1 MSSTLLEIQDL
12 SVSFQTPQGARRAV
26 EHVSFSMG
34 EGETLGLVGESGC
47 GKSVTALSI
56 LGLLDRSTGKVE
68 SGRILFNGENLLDI
82 GSVALRRLRGN
93 NISMVFQEP
102 MTSLNPILSVGRQI
116 AEPLMTHQG
125 LSKTEAYASAAT
137 WLERVKIPMARKRM
151 KEYPH
156 QLSGGMR
163 QRVMIAMAMVCGP
176 SLLIA
181 DEPTTA
187 LDVSTQ
193 AQILTLIENLK
204 ADLKMSVLFIT
215 HDLGIVAQTADKV
228 VVMYAGQVVETGSVT
243 DIFDRPA
250 HPYTKGLLKSIPRMG
265 LGSTGTKKRLQAI
278 RGSLPSPGKPIKGCR
293 FADRCPDVFE
303 PCRQRC
309 PGLLTVQEDQVARC
323 WLYGHA
329 SQHIC
334 PE

>member
-1 MSSTLLEIQDL
+1 MSSTLLKIQDL
-12 SVSFQTPQGARRAV
+12 SVSFQTPQGVRRAV
-26 EHVSFSMG
+26 EQVSFSMG

-68 SGRILFNGENLLDI
+68 SGRILFNGDNLLDI
-82 GSVALRRLRGN
+82 SPVDLRRLRGN
-93 NISMVFQEP
+93 NISMIFQEP
-102 MTSLNPILSVGRQI
+102 MTSLNPILPVGRQI

-163 QRVMIAMAMVCGP
+163 QRVMIAMAMVCRPG
-176 SLLIA
+176 LLIA

-193 AQILTLIENLK
+193 AQILALIEKLK
-204 ADLKMSVLFIT
+204 TAFKMSVLFIT
-215 HDLGIVAQTADKV
+215 HDLGIIAQTAKRV
-228 VVMYAGQVVETGSVT
+228 VVMYAGQVVETAPVS

-250 HPYTKGLLKSIPRMG
+250 HPYTRGLLRSIPRMG
-265 LGSTGTKKRLQAI
+265 MSTDGPKKRLQEI
-278 RGSLPSPGKPIKGCR
+278 KGSLPSLDKPLPGCR

-303 PCRQRC
+303 PCRQKG
-309 PGLLTVQEDQVARC
+309 PDVLPVQGRQQARC
-323 WLYGHA
+323 WLYANGKA
-329 SQHIC
+329 LSDKL
-334 PE
+334 

>member
-12 SVSFQTPQGARRAV
+12 SVSFQTQQGVRRAV
-26 EHVSFSMG
+26 DMVSFSMG

-56 LGLLDRSTGKVE
+56 LGLVDSSTGRIE
-68 SGRILFNGENLLDI
+68 SGRILFKGQNLLDM
-82 GSVALRRLRGN
+82 GPEAMRRLRGN

-125 LSKTEAYASAAT
+125 MSKTEAYASAAT

-163 QRVMIAMAMVCGP
+163 QRVMIAMAMICQP

-193 AQILTLIENLK
+193 AQILTLIEKLK
-204 ADLKMSVLFIT
+204 TAFKMSVLFIT
-215 HDLGIVAQTADKV
+215 HDLGIIAQTAKRV
-228 VVMYAGQVVETGSVT
+228 VVMYAGQVVETALVC
-243 DIFDRPA
+243 DVFDRPA

-265 LGSTGTKKRLQAI
+265 TPKDGSKNRLQEI
-278 RGSLPSPGKPIKGCR
+278 RGSLPSLDKPMPGCK
-293 FADRCPDVFE
+293 FADRCPEVFE
-303 PCRQRC
+303 PCRQKK
-309 PGLLTVQEDQVARC
+309 PVLLPVQGEQQARC
-323 WLYGHA
+323 WLFA
-329 SQHIC
+329 DRS
-334 PE
+334 

>member
-1 MSSTLLEIQDL
+1 MPSVLLKIDDL
-12 SVSFQTPQGARRAV
+12 SVSFHTPQGVRGAV
-26 EHVSFSMG
+26 DHVSFSME

-56 LGLLDRSTGKVE
+56 LGLVDTSTGGIE
-68 SGRILFNGENLLDI
+68 SGCILFKGENLMGL
-82 GSVALRRLRGN
+82 SPEALRRLRGN
-93 NISMVFQEP
+93 DISMIFQEP
-102 MTSLNPILSVGRQI
+102 MTSLNPILPVGRQV

-125 LSKTEAYASAAT
+125 LSKTEAYASASE
-137 WLERVKIPMARKRM
+137 WLDRVKIPMARKRM
-151 KEYPH
+151 KAYPH

-163 QRVMIAMAMVCGP
+163 QRVMIAMAMICRP

-204 ADLKMSVLFIT
+204 AEFGMSVLLIT
-215 HDLGIVAQTADKV
+215 HDLGIVAQAAGRV
-228 VVMYAGQVVETGSVT
+228 VVMYAGQVVETAPVS

-265 LGSTGTKKRLQAI
+265 MQTKGPKKRLQEI
-278 RGSLPSPGKPIKGCR
+278 PGSLPSMDKPIAGCK

-303 PCRQRC
+303 RCRKKRPGLMPIQRC
-309 PGLLTVQEDQVARC
+309 QQARC
-323 WLYGHA
+323 WRYA
-329 SQHIC
+329 SL
-334 PE
+334 

>member
-1 MSSTLLEIQDL
+1 
-12 SVSFQTPQGARRAV
+12 
-26 EHVSFSMG
+26 
-34 EGETLGLVGESGC
+34 
-47 GKSVTALSI
+47 
-56 LGLLDRSTGKVE
+56 
-68 SGRILFNGENLLDI
+68 
-82 GSVALRRLRGN
+82 
-93 NISMVFQEP
+93 MVFQEP

-163 QRVMIAMAMVCGP
+163 QRVMIAMAMVCQP

-193 AQILTLIENLK
+193 AQILTLIEKLK
-204 ADLKMSVLFIT
+204 TMFNMSVLFIT
-215 HDLGIVAQTADKV
+215 HDLGIIAQTAKRV
-228 VVMYAGQVVETGSVT
+228 VVMYAGQVVETAPVA

-250 HPYTKGLLKSIPRMG
+250 HPYTRGLLRSIPRMEMSTD
-265 LGSTGTKKRLQAI
+265 GSQKRLQEI
-278 RGSLPSPGKPIKGCR
+278 KGSLPSKNEPIPGCR

-303 PCRQRC
+303 LCRQKA
-309 PGLLTVQEDQVARC
+309 PDLLQVRSNQQARC
-323 WLYGHA
+323 WLYSNGG
-329 SQHIC
+329 IK
-334 PE
+334 

>member
-1 MSSTLLEIQDL
+1 MSSALLEVQDL
-12 SVSFQTPQGARRAV
+12 SVSFRTPQGVQGAV
-26 EHVSFSMG
+26 DHVSFSLG

-56 LGLLDRSTGKVE
+56 LGLVDTSTGVME
-68 SGRILFNGENLLDI
+68 SGRILFYGENLL
-82 GSVALRRLRGN
+82 GNSPEALRRLRGN
-93 NISMVFQEP
+93 EISMVFQEP

-125 LSKTEAYASAAT
+125 LSKTEAWASAAA
-137 WLERVKIPMARKRM
+137 WLERVKMPMAKKRM
-151 KEYPH
+151 QEYPH

-163 QRVMIAMAMVCGP
+163 QRVMIAMAMVCKP
-176 SLLIA
+176 RLLIA

-204 ADLKMSVLFIT
+204 TDLKMSVLFIT
-215 HDLGIVAQTADKV
+215 HDLGIVAQTANRV
-228 VVMYAGQVVETGSVT
+228 VVMYAGQVVETAPVT

-265 LGSTGTKKRLQAI
+265 MSANGSKKRLQEI
-278 RGSLPSPGKPIKGCR
+278 RGSLPSLDKPIYGCR
-293 FADRCPDVFE
+293 FADRCPEVFE
-303 PCRQRC
+303 PCRGKR
-309 PGLLTVQEDQVARC
+309 PHMIVVQGKQQARC
-323 WLYGHA
+323 WLYDA
-329 SQHIC
+329 
-334 PE
+334 

>member
-12 SVSFQTPQGARRAV
+12 SVSFQTPQGVRRAV
-26 EHVSFSMG
+26 EKVSFSMG

-56 LGLLDRSTGKVE
+56 LGLADFSTSLVE
-68 SGRILFNGENLLDI
+68 SGRILFKGQNLLEI
-82 GSVALRRLRGN
+82 SPEAMRGLRGN

-125 LSKTEAYASAAT
+125 LSKKEAYTSAAT

-163 QRVMIAMAMVCGP
+163 QRVMIAMAMVCRPG
-176 SLLIA
+176 LLIA

-193 AQILTLIENLK
+193 AQILILIEKLK

-215 HDLGIVAQTADKV
+215 HDLGVIAQTAKRV
-228 VVMYAGQVVETGSVT
+228 VVMYAGQVVETAPVS

-265 LGSTGTKKRLQAI
+265 MSTNGPKKRLQEI
-278 RGSLPSPGKPIKGCR
+278 RGSLPSPDKSIPGCK
-293 FADRCPDVFE
+293 FADRCSEVFE
-303 PCRQRC
+303 PCRQKK
-309 PGLLTVQEDQVARC
+309 PVLSLVQDEQQARC
-323 WLYGHA
+323 WLFAA
-329 SQHIC
+329 S
-334 PE
+334 